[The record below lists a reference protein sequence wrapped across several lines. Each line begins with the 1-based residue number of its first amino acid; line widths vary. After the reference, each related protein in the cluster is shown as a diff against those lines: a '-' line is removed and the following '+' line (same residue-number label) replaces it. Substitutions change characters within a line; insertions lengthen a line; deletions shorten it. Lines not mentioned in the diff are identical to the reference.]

1 MKSLELFWLIMK
13 RTYADKFLYGFLIY
27 FFISC
32 FLIQLFDPKISSFG
46 DALWFGLNVVT
57 SIGLGDYTVVS
68 VPARIVTAFLG
79 LYAAL
84 IFSFIPGLIS
94 SYYMEKVKLN
104 QNESIEQFLDQLEH
118 LPDLSKEELADL
130 SEKVKNHQKKKI
142 IPRK

>member
-1 MKSLELFWLIMK
+1 
-13 RTYADKFLYGFLIY
+13 
-27 FFISC
+27 
-32 FLIQLFDPKISSFG
+32 
-46 DALWFGLNVVT
+46 
-57 SIGLGDYTVVS
+57 